1 MSAALPDLNLLV
13 PLDVLLAEGSV
24 AAAARRLGLSPSA
37 TSRALTRLREVTGD
51 PLLVRAGRKM
61 VPTPRALEL
70 REELGPLVAA
80 ALAVLRPAAGLD
92 LATLHRQFVIRSSE
106 GFAETFGPDL
116 IAVVA
121 AQAPGVTIRFVTKPD
136 KASAPLR
143 DGEVDFETGVVDAA
157 TAPELRAVQLF
168 RDRWIGV
175 VRQGHPISG
184 EPVSAARFTAFDHIQ
199 ILRSGLR
206 SSELDEAARLAGID
220 RRIGTIVGGFTTAL
234 AFARETDMIAVVP
247 ERHTTA
253 HRKGMVCFD
262 LPFAVPPFTV
272 SLLWHPRMEGDQGH
286 RWLRDGLRRVCSA

>member
-1 MSAALPDLNLLV
+1 MPDLNLLI

-24 AAAARRLGLSPSA
+24 ASAARRLGLSPSA

-70 REELGPLVAA
+70 REQLGPLVEAA
-80 ALAVLRPAAGLD
+80 FAVLRPAAGLD
-92 LATLHRQFVIRSSE
+92 MKTLHRQFVIRSSE

-116 IAVVA
+116 LAMVS
-121 AQAPGVTIRFVTKPD
+121 AQAPGVTLRFVTKPD

-143 DGEVDFETGVVDAA
+143 DGEIDLETGVVDAA

-168 RDRWIGV
+168 RDRWIAA
-175 VRQGHPISG
+175 VRVGHPMLDG
-184 EPVSAARFTAFDHIQ
+184 PMAATRFAACDHVQ

-206 SSELDEAARLAGID
+206 TSELDEAAHLVGID
-220 RRIGTIVGGFTTAL
+220 RRIGTIVGGFSTAL
-234 AFARETDMIAVVP
+234 AFARETDMVAVVP
-247 ERHTTA
+247 ERHTA
-253 HRKGMVCFD
+253 ALRKGMACVD
-262 LPFAVPPFTV
+262 LPFEVPPFAV

-286 RWLRDGLRRVCSA
+286 CWLRGCLRTVCDG